1 MGLSVVLIVVFG
13 NRLKVASLLGRSPE
27 NVNVVGSVP
36 DTPHPPPSFCVWS
49 KLYSSQ
55 GCQQWQF
62 NPGKYSHRPGSINR
76 MRPRTGFCPRII
88 GREYC
93 RSELSK
99 INKVGTSLFRRTSL
113 GVVRPLAAGMQSMY
127 TVPTCIC
134 YLHDNSAEVVEWF
147 GDYNNTVDNC
157 FLLLS

>member
-1 MGLSVVLIVVFG
+1 MLFFG
-13 NRLKVASLLGRSPE
+13 NRLKVASLLERSPE

-36 DTPHPPPSFCVWS
+36 DTPHPPPSFYVWS

-62 NPGKYSHRPGSINR
+62 NPGKYSHQPGSINR
-76 MRPRTGFCPRII
+76 TRPRTGFCPRII
-88 GREYC
+88 GREYR
-93 RSELSK
+93 RSELPK
-99 INKVGTSLFRRTSL
+99 INKVGTSLFRQTLL

-147 GDYNNTVDNC
+147 GDYNNTVDI
-157 FLLLS
+157 FFFFHS